1 MIWKQGQFFSTILY
15 HGTDLRFVIFVH
27 KSLRKNH
34 QKNPTYRR
42 SATNLTVSFGWE
54 VEPFRANRMEYM
66 KLFLFLVLL
75 PLCAKAN
82 DEEKI
87 AQAWK
92 NTLIDNMKTIAD
104 FSAKVMRPS
113 STQFLANQDG
123 IYKEKVKNRIR
134 PLVDNDGIF
143 EDMFQSMTLDLDCYD
158 PEDPPVLVNDL
169 GSTNFILKSSIA
181 DWVKA
186 ECKRRIELRE
196 AFKGID
202 AFHELT
208 NANFE
213 DFCSSFSRAKLT
225 IKEKMN
231 DFVAALQDT
240 DDVVSEIFEDISR
253 RSGSGAKPLAIS
265 YRRSFENTAENLF
278 QEFLSRIQAET
289 LTEPCPAIGSEN
301 QFEINTRPRSTR
313 PTTSTTTT
321 TTTTRSETTPETVNP
336 RFTTTMTT
344 TTVTSGINQFL
355 LNAFNL
361 GK

>member
-1 MIWKQGQFFSTILY
+1 M
-15 HGTDLRFVIFVH
+15 
-27 KSLRKNH
+27 
-34 QKNPTYRR
+34 
-42 SATNLTVSFGWE
+42 
-54 VEPFRANRMEYM
+54 
-66 KLFLFLVLL
+66 
-75 PLCAKAN
+75 
-82 DEEKI
+82 
-87 AQAWK
+87 
-92 NTLIDNMKTIAD
+92 
-104 FSAKVMRPS
+104 
-113 STQFLANQDG
+113 
-123 IYKEKVKNRIR
+123 
-134 PLVDNDGIF
+134 DNDGIF

-253 RSGSGAKPLAIS
+253 RSGSGAKPLPIS

>member
-1 MIWKQGQFFSTILY
+1 
-15 HGTDLRFVIFVH
+15 
-27 KSLRKNH
+27 
-34 QKNPTYRR
+34 
-42 SATNLTVSFGWE
+42 
-54 VEPFRANRMEYM
+54 MEFL
-66 KLFLFLVLL
+66 KLFSFLILL
-75 PLCAKAN
+75 PFFASAN

-143 EDMFQSMTLDLDCYD
+143 EDMFKSMTLDLDCYD

-202 AFHELT
+202 AFYQLT

-225 IKEKMN
+225 IKDKMN
-231 DFVAALQDT
+231 DFVKALQDT

-253 RSGSGAKPLAIS
+253 RSGSGFAKPLPIS

-278 QEFLSRIQAET
+278 QEFLTRIQAET

-301 QFEINTRPRSTR
+301 QFEINTRPRPTR

-321 TTTTRSETTPETVNP
+321 TTTTPESVNP
-336 RFTTTMTT
+336 RFTTTTT
-344 TTVTSGINQFL
+344 TTTTATSGINQFL

>member
-1 MIWKQGQFFSTILY
+1 
-15 HGTDLRFVIFVH
+15 
-27 KSLRKNH
+27 
-34 QKNPTYRR
+34 
-42 SATNLTVSFGWE
+42 
-54 VEPFRANRMEYM
+54 MEYL

-113 STQFLANQDG
+113 STNFLANQDG

-253 RSGSGAKPLAIS
+253 RSGSGAKPLPIS